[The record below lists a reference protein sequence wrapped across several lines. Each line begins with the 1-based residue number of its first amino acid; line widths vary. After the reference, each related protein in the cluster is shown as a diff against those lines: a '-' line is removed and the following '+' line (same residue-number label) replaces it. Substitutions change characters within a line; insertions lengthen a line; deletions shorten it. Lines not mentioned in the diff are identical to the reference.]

1 VSLFQAVAL
10 MLFNDAERMTFEEM
24 RAATGIEDKELRR
37 TLQSLACGKVRV
49 LSKARRCTSIQLETR
64 VESAGF

>member
-24 RAATGIEDKELRR
+24 RAATGIE
-37 TLQSLACGKVRV
+37 AG
-49 LSKARRCTSIQLETR
+49 AYTR
-64 VESAGF
+64 PLFGST